1 MLTSLYR
8 KGLLGVADAAPVA
21 RFIQE
26 QGLKLGAN
34 RFVAGEALTD
44 GLAAVA
50 KLEQQGL
57 HGILDPLGEFVDNL
71 EGVEQIM
78 QGILQMLDTLGAQDL
93 REKYVSVKPTQF
105 GLAISRD
112 LGHANAKR
120 IAKKAQDL
128 NIRICLDMEN
138 SPYVD
143 DTLYIF
149 KSLYED
155 GFHNISTVLQ
165 GYLYRTMADL
175 QDLLTLS
182 PKPFLRLVK
191 GAYKESE
198 DVAFQDKN
206 DVDKNY
212 REMIFTAL
220 EAGAPIGL
228 ASHDERMIGEVEAFL
243 RGVQSHGVKSQGQ
256 DAPYVEFQL
265 LYGVKLA
272 LQQRLLAAG
281 HKVFIYVPYGPDW
294 YGYFSRRLAERPANL
309 LFIVRGLFS

>member
-8 KGLLGVADAAPVA
+8 RGLLGVAGAAPVA
-21 RFIQE
+21 TFVQR

-34 RFVAGEALTD
+34 RFVAGEALAD
-44 GLAAVA
+44 GLTAVA
-50 KLEQQGL
+50 ALEQQGL
-57 HGILDPLGEFVDNL
+57 HGILDPLGEFVDDS

-78 QGILQMLDTLGAQDL
+78 QGILQMLDAVSTKDL

-120 IAKKAQDL
+120 IAEKAKDL

-149 KSLYED
+149 KNLYED

-165 GYLYRTMADL
+165 SYLYRTMVDL

-191 GAYKESE
+191 GAYKEPE
-198 DVAFQDKN
+198 EVAFQDKAK
-206 DVDKNY
+206 VDQNY

-220 EAGAPIGL
+220 EASAPIGL
-228 ASHDERMIGEVEAFL
+228 ASHDERIIGEVEAFL
-243 RGVQSHGVKSQGQ
+243 RGVSSHTA
-256 DAPYVEFQL
+256 DAPYIEFQL